1 MPPCASIAIAV
12 CYTSRKGSLSQL
24 VDRAFMHT
32 SADSLLVELLQRL
45 LGAQRLSTFLNWD
58 VSKADMSNNS

>member
-12 CYTSRKGSLSQL
+12 CYISTKASLSQL
-24 VDRAFMHT
+24 VDRAFMHA
-32 SADSLLVELLQRL
+32 SVDSLLVELLQRL
-45 LGAQRLSTFLNWD
+45 LGAQRLSNFLNWD